1 VPSGIKVT
9 ISDDHL
15 EVEGNKAKLTAPIPS
30 GIRFELNGDTLTA
43 VRSSDDK
50 PYPAYHG
57 LARALAANC
66 IRGVAE
72 GFSKQLDLIGIG
84 YKVDAK
90 PTAMTLSLGY
100 SHPIEFP
107 LPPGITAKVEKQ
119 NKNIQNYIATITISG
134 PDKQLVGQVAADI
147 RSLRRPDAYK
157 GKGLRYSTETV
168 RLKVGKKEAPG
179 GLFLYMH
186 PAFSKI

>member
-1 VPSGIKVT
+1 MSRIGKKPIKVPSGVKV
-9 ISDDHL
+9 IIGDRQL
-15 EVEGNKAKLTAPIPS
+15 EVEGKGTKLSTLIPP

-43 VRSSDDK
+43 IRPSDER

-66 IRGVAE
+66 VQGVAE
-72 GFSKQLDLIGIG
+72 GFSKTLDLVGIG

-90 PTAMTLSLGY
+90 PKAVTFTLGF

-107 LPPGITAKVEKQ
+107 IPQGLSVKVEKQ
-119 NKNIQNYIATITISG
+119 PRSIQNYVATITISG
-134 PDKQLVGQVAADI
+134 SDKQLVGQFAADV

-157 GKGLRYSTETV
+157 GKGLRYSSEV
-168 RLKVGKKEAPG
+168 VKLKVGKKGA
-179 GLFLYMH
+179 
-186 PAFSKI
+186 